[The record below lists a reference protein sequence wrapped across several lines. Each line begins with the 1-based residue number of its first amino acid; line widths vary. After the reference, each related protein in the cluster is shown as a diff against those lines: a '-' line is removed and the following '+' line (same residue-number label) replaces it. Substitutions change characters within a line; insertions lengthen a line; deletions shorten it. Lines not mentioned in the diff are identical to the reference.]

1 MDYIFD
7 YFVFTYPG
15 AFFMILF
22 GIWFIRRINNNKSEE
37 YDYIRISAVWQGMA
51 GSIMLII
58 AGLLIIYF
66 KIKGKM

>member
-1 MDYIFD
+1 
-7 YFVFTYPG
+7 
-15 AFFMILF
+15 MILF

-66 KIKGKM
+66 KIKGKI